1 MERAAAVSL
10 FAEYPPNEPTR
21 QRSETCCEEIR
32 DRPLVEHLVHALAHS
47 RVPFTAAALAALARL
62 EPWDAEG
69 VIAGAVRAGEVGEV
83 EPETYMESLSG
94 LYIGRLGRRR

>member
-1 MERAAAVSL
+1 MTL
-10 FAEYPPNEPTR
+10 FENYPAGEPKR
-21 QRSETCCEEIR
+21 PRSETCCAEIG

-69 VIAGAVRAGEVGEV
+69 VIAAAVRAGEVGEV